1 MVVGLRLTTKEAE
14 ACGEE
19 GLQVCAAEYVQQWE
33 SMFVGAVCAVHQQYI
48 QIGKQELGLFLVGE
62 EEILYAI
69 GVILLDSEDQSAIDK
84 SSSNVSMRLLP
95 FRCFSLTAFLSPR
108 TSVAETR

>member
-33 SMFVGAVCAVHQQYI
+33 SIFIGAVCAVHQQYI
-48 QIGKQELGLFLVGE
+48 RIGEQELDLLLMGE

-69 GVILLDSEDQSAIDK
+69 VVILLDSEEP
-84 SSSNVSMRLLP
+84 VCCR
-95 FRCFSLTAFLSPR
+95 
-108 TSVAETR
+108 